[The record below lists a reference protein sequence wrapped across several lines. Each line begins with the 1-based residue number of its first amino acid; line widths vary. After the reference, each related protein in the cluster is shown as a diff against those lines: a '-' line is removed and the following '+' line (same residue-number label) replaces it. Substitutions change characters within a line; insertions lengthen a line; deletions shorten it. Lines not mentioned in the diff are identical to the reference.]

1 MSALP
6 GGIAP
11 IVLKAIAV
19 RAVVQR
25 VTEAHVV
32 VDSVTVGTIG
42 RGLCVLLGIGTGDT
56 EADADALCRKIV
68 ALRIFEDE
76 AGRFARS
83 LAEVG
88 GALLVVSEFTLYGD
102 CGGGRRP
109 SFTAAAPPERAEAL
123 YEHFVTRARHLAVPV
138 ATGSF
143 RARMSLALVNEG
155 PVTFVLDT
163 AA

>member
-1 MSALP
+1 M
-6 GGIAP
+6 
-11 IVLKAIAV
+11 

-25 VTEAHVV
+25 VTEARV
-32 VDSVTVGTIG
+32 SVGGELVGGIG
-42 RGLCVLLGIGTGDT
+42 RGLCVLLGVGASDT
-56 EADADALCRKIV
+56 EADAEALCRKIV
-68 ALRIFEDE
+68 ALRIFEDD

-83 LAEVG
+83 LADVG
-88 GALLVVSEFTLYGD
+88 GSLLVVSEFTLYGD
-102 CGGGRRP
+102 CSGGRRP

-138 ATGSF
+138 TTGRF

-155 PVTFVLDT
+155 PVTFVLET

>member
-32 VDSVTVGTIG
+32 VDSETVGTIG

-56 EADADALCRKIV
+56 EAEADVLCRKIV

-83 LAEVG
+83 LADVG

-138 ATGSF
+138 ATGRF

>member
-11 IVLKAIAV
+11 IVLKTIAV

-32 VDSVTVGTIG
+32 VDSETVGTIG

-56 EADADALCRKIV
+56 EAEADALCRKIV

-83 LAEVG
+83 LADVG

-102 CGGGRRP
+102 CSGGRRP
-109 SFTAAAPPERAEAL
+109 SFTTAAPPERAEAL
-123 YEHFVTRARHLAVPV
+123 YEYFVTRARHLAVPV
-138 ATGSF
+138 ATGRF

>member
-1 MSALP
+1 
-6 GGIAP
+6 
-11 IVLKAIAV
+11 V

-25 VTEAHVV
+25 VREAQVAVESEVV
-32 VDSVTVGTIG
+32 GAIG
-42 RGLCVLLGIGTGDT
+42 RGLCVLLGVGASDT
-56 EADADALCRKIV
+56 EVDAEALCRKIV
-68 ALRIFEDE
+68 ALRVFEDD

-102 CGGGRRP
+102 CRGGRRP
-109 SFTAAAPPERAEAL
+109 SFTAAAPAERAEAL

-138 ATGSF
+138 ATGRF

>member
-1 MSALP
+1 M
-6 GGIAP
+6 
-11 IVLKAIAV
+11 

-25 VTEAHVV
+25 VREAQVAV
-32 VDSVTVGTIG
+32 ESEIVGAIG
-42 RGLCVLLGIGTGDT
+42 RGLCVLLGVGASDT
-56 EADADALCRKIV
+56 EADAEALCRKIV
-68 ALRIFEDE
+68 ALRIFEDD

-83 LAEVG
+83 LADVG
-88 GALLVVSEFTLYGD
+88 GSLLVVSEFTLYGD
-102 CGGGRRP
+102 CSGGRRP

-138 ATGSF
+138 ATGRF

-155 PVTFVLDT
+155 PVTLVLDT